1 MELDDWLLLLLPLQ
15 ALDFLPK
22 TFVSQLLIQKQFM
35 HVHLTHTIEER
46 LMLPG
51 VQCIECG

>member
-35 HVHLTHTIEER
+35 HVHLTHTVKEW
-46 LMLPG
+46 LMLPV